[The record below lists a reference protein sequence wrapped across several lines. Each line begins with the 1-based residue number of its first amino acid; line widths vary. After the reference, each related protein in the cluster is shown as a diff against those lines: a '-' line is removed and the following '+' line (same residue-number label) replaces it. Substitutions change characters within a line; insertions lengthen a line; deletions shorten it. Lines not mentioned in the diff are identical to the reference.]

1 MSDNK
6 SLCDTCLYR
15 YSCEQS
21 DAGISIANHLV
32 CYGYAPIK
40 DENGRKMSEENHE
53 YKCDICKHRHE
64 CVRVSAFIMANVYPY
79 SDECKCFEKRI
90 GNDT

>member
-1 MSDNK
+1 MKQSDLDTLIEELLKDPEFRKEWEKLCAEEMRKSGMSDNK

-32 CYGYAPIK
+32 CHGYAPVENEKGGTEDDK
-40 DENGRKMSEENHE
+40 DSN
-53 YKCDICKHRHE
+53 
-64 CVRVSAFIMANVYPY
+64 
-79 SDECKCFEKRI
+79 
-90 GNDT
+90 